1 MSTILISGG
10 VLILW
15 ACIWQ
20 FIRSADDRETD
31 EP

>member
-10 VLILW
+10 LLILW

-20 FIRSADDRETD
+20 FIHNATDRETN
-31 EP
+31 EQ